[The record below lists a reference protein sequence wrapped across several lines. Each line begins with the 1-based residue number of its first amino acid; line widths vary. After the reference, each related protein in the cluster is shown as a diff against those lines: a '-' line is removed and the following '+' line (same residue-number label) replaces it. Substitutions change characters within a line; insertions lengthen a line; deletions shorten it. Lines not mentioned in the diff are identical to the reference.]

1 MEKYEAFQLKWHNL
15 KKEVLVK
22 MQELNH
28 SIEEQKAFMLYFLKA
43 FYQTPYSSKLYQ
55 EFYQEFEQRLL
66 KFTKQFFS

>member
-1 MEKYEAFQLKWHNL
+1 
-15 KKEVLVK
+15 

-28 SIEEQKAFMLYFLKA
+28 SMEEQKTFLLHFLKT

-66 KFTKQFFS
+66 EFTKQFFS